1 MPRDAPTG
9 ACGWSDCGRLDRA
22 AARRDE
28 PGPETTRSGAH
39 PSPLHDPRR
48 PQEPRTRAEPSPLR
62 RRGGRSAAARDQAT
76 ARGGGAVRR
85 RQTPGARRPRAGR
98 GEDARGVPPRRG
110 RPRGDPSR
118 RAGGHRPRRQGLG
131 QAHGAGDA
139 QIQRPGGWQAGEP
152 DRPPGPGGARMS
164 VAGGVAPSVL
174 DTLEFPA
181 ALERVAAHA
190 AGPLGAARVRGRT
203 PATDPEPVR
212 AALAQVAELA
222 ALLLHDDAI
231 RAEPVP
237 DLGPALELL
246 AVAGSALEGVQLAA
260 LTRALAGARLT
271 AAELARLA
279 RDAPRTAALRVDPPP
294 KEIETRLARSLD
306 AEGVV
311 LDAAS
316 RSLARARQGVREAR
330 QRLVARLDAMLG
342 ALDPTDR
349 APDAAVTLRGGRYVI
364 PIRSTARARVGG
376 IVHDESA
383 TRSTVFVEPPEVIEL
398 GNALRAAETEEQ
410 REVLRVLRE
419 LTDLLRPHRAAL
431 AAAWEMCIAFDDLCA
446 RARYAVEVNGFA
458 PAIGTGPLAIRNGR
472 HPLLVGGETPVVP
485 FDLVLAPD
493 EVTILVSGPNTGGKT
508 VLIKA
513 VGLLCLMA
521 QSGIIPPLGPQSTLP
536 VFDAVFADIGDR
548 QSIAASLSTFSAH
561 VAALRDLLEHA
572 QAGSLALLDEIGSGT
587 DPAEGGALA
596 AAVLRTLTRR
606 RVVTLATTHLGA
618 LKQLAAQTVG
628 IVNASLQFEAETLTP
643 TYRLL
648 KGVPGRS
655 YGLAIARRLGIAAD
669 VLDMAERAVP
679 DAERALDALLATVE
693 TRAREL
699 ETKEREL
706 AERDT
711 ALREDAAR
719 IDARAEEV
727 ARREREV
734 KTRRSEERREAREQ
748 ARAYLLEA
756 RKKVEDALG
765 RARAAVDEATAREAR
780 RLVEKAIDE
789 TAGETTGEKAKEGWM
804 SLEELKRAR
813 RGSAS
818 PNLPQPPPTS
828 TAPSL
833 TAATEISLIG
843 LRVSEAEPLLVKA
856 LDDAVLADLPYLR
869 VVHGKGTGAL
879 RVLLHNVLSADARVQ
894 RVGLAPPNLRG
905 HVH

>member
-1 MPRDAPTG
+1 MTVG
-9 ACGWSDCGRLDRA
+9 
-22 AARRDE
+22 
-28 PGPETTRSGAH
+28 
-39 PSPLHDPRR
+39 
-48 PQEPRTRAEPSPLR
+48 
-62 RRGGRSAAARDQAT
+62 
-76 ARGGGAVRR
+76 
-85 RQTPGARRPRAGR
+85 
-98 GEDARGVPPRRG
+98 
-110 RPRGDPSR
+110 
-118 RAGGHRPRRQGLG
+118 
-131 QAHGAGDA
+131 
-139 QIQRPGGWQAGEP
+139 
-152 DRPPGPGGARMS
+152 
-164 VAGGVAPSVL
+164 GGVAPSVL
-174 DTLEFPA
+174 ETLEFPA

-190 AGPLGAARVRGRT
+190 AGPLGAARVTRRF
-203 PATDPEPVR
+203 PATDPDAIR

-222 ALLLHDDAI
+222 ALLLSDDAI
-231 RAEPVP
+231 RAELVP
-237 DLGPALELL
+237 DITAALELL
-246 AVAGSALEGVQLAA
+246 GVPGSALEGAA
-260 LTRALAGARLT
+260 LAELGRALT
-271 AAELARLA
+271 AARTIAGDLARLA
-279 RDAPRTAALRVDPPP
+279 TDAPRTAALRVDPPP
-294 KEIETRLARSLD
+294 QELEQRLAVSLD
-306 AEGVV
+306 GDGQVQ
-311 LDAAS
+311 DGAS
-316 RSLARARQGVREAR
+316 RTLARARRSVREAR
-330 QRLVARLDAMLG
+330 ARLVQKLDAMLA
-342 ALDPTDR
+342 ALDPTER
-349 APDAAVTLRGGRYVI
+349 APDAAVTVREGRYVI
-364 PIRSTARARVGG
+364 PVRSTARARIGG

-383 TRSTVFVEPPEVIEL
+383 TRATVFLEPPEVIEL
-398 GNALRAAETEEQ
+398 GNALRAAEVEEQ
-410 REVLRVLRE
+410 REVLQVLRD
-419 LTDLLRPHRAAL
+419 LTELLRPHRDAI

-561 VAALRDLLEHA
+561 VAALRDILEHA
-572 QAGSLALLDEIGSGT
+572 AAGSLVLLDEIGSGT

-679 DAERALDALLATVE
+679 DAERALDALLTTVE

-699 ETKEREL
+699 ETRAQEL
-706 AERDT
+706 AARDA
-711 ALREDAAR
+711 ALREDAAKL
-719 IDARAEEV
+719 DARADEV
-727 ARREREV
+727 AAREREV
-734 KTRRSEERREAREQ
+734 RARAQALQREAREQ

-756 RKKVEDALG
+756 RRKVEAALG

-780 RLVEKAIDE
+780 RLVEQAIEETGGE
-789 TAGETTGEKAKEGWM
+789 TAGERAGEGEKGKGWV
-804 SLEELKRAR
+804 SLEDLKRTRGKPAPIAR
-813 RGSAS
+813 
-818 PNLPQPPPTS
+818 PPDR
-828 TAPSL
+828 L
-833 TAATEISLIG
+833 TAAVATAEVSLRG
-843 LRVSEAEPLLVKA
+843 LRVDEAEARLVKA

-869 VVHGKGTGAL
+869 VIHGKGTGAVRE
-879 RVLLHNVLSADARVQ
+879 RVHEVLAADPRVQ
-894 RVGLAPPNLRG
+894 RFGFAPANQGG
-905 HVH
+905 HGVTIVEFTA